1 MMKKAVRLL
10 IVFIQVCILV
20 LGGGT
25 PASSTAMPDT
35 MRVSTFQYHSHLL
48 RKSAQWTTSHPSA
61 SLTELTRAI
70 DWKSLAEP
78 PATSRDSIYWVR
90 FVVHNDLADS
100 VLLHIFSGGFSDQVE
115 MYWTLDDLASPPN
128 YAKVGEIV
136 STYQTPLSYSQHVVP
151 VVLANGQTAIFYA
164 RFQSEYIG
172 PPSLSVHLQTKLVD
186 YHNNWETAI
195 GKRNAAFVSIF
206 VWSALLAILLF
217 VIFLN
222 INARARIYQYYALY
236 LAGILIYFSLKIDL
250 FFNIGQ
256 IVTAWPRLSSA
267 INEPIQLAYMSFY
280 ILFSTLLLRIGQY
293 DPRFT
298 TYLQRFAQLLLG
310 YSFLC
315 FVAGLLVNRH
325 EFDRQLLIV
334 NRVVLLS
341 AHVIILVRI
350 IQKNRSPLLRYFLA
364 GNFFFILGVVFSTVG
379 TYIMYQFN
387 TYGSLAPIN
396 YFQLGVFAE
405 IMCFSFALGRNV
417 QLLQQ
422 EKVENQE
429 AFIQQ
434 LSINQELIERS
445 NTDLQEKLEER
456 TKEILSMTE
465 ALQEQKEANLRSEF
479 EVQLASM
486 EMQAL
491 RAQMNPHF
499 IFNSL
504 NTIRYFVLNNENDKA
519 SDYLGKFSRL
529 LRMVLQNSQEN
540 TISLSTELEALR
552 LYLDIEARRFGD
564 SFTYEIHLPEYLDA
578 DGIIV
583 PPLLLQPF
591 AENAIWHG
599 LLHSEAH
606 EKHLLVAISENDDH
620 YLFRI
625 EDNGIGRER
634 AAALKSKSAHRGKSF
649 GMQITNK
656 RIELFNK
663 NFASQIQI
671 TVEDVLTPEGDCGGT
686 RVLIR
691 YQIPA

>member
-1 MMKKAVRLL
+1 MMKKAARLVVL
-10 IVFIQVCILV
+10 LMQVCTLAF
-20 LGGGT
+20 GGGM

-35 MRVSTFQYHSHLL
+35 IRVSTFQYDSHLL
-48 RKSAQWTTSHPSA
+48 RKSAQWITSRPVA
-61 SLTELTRAI
+61 SLTELIQATG
-70 DWKSLAEP
+70 WKSLAEP
-78 PATSRDSIYWVR
+78 PTTSRDSVYWVR

-100 VLLHIFSGGFSDQVE
+100 VLLHIFTGGFTDRVRL
-115 MYWTLDDLASPPN
+115 YWSFDDSPTDSVQ
-128 YAKVGEIV
+128 ATVGEIV
-136 STYQTPLSYSQHVVP
+136 PLYQWPLSHSANTIPITIPRLRTVRFHAKFESQ
-151 VVLANGQTAIFYA
+151 
-164 RFQSEYIG
+164 YIG
-172 PPSLSVHLQTKLVD
+172 PPNLAIYLRTKFVD
-186 YHNNWETAI
+186 YHDNWIIALE
-195 GKRNAAFVSIF
+195 KRNAAFISVF
-206 VWSALLAILLF
+206 VWSALLAVLLF
-217 VIFLN
+217 VLFLN
-222 INARARIYQYYALY
+222 INAKARIYQYYALY
-236 LAGILIYFSLKIDL
+236 LGGVLIYFSLKIDL
-250 FFNIGQ
+250 FFKAGQ
-256 IVTAWPRLSSA
+256 PITTWPRLSMA

-280 ILFSTLLLRIGQY
+280 ILFASLLLRIDFY
-293 DPRFT
+293 DPRFNRVLKT
-298 TYLQRFAQLLLG
+298 FAKILLTYSL
-310 YSFLC
+310 LC
-315 FVAGLLVNRH
+315 FLAGLLINRY
-325 EFDRQLLIV
+325 EFDKQLLIA
-334 NRVVLLS
+334 NRMILLFV
-341 AHVIILVRI
+341 HVAFLTRI
-350 IQKNRSPLLRYFLA
+350 VQKNRSPLLIYFLA
-364 GNFFFILGVVFSTVG
+364 GNLFFILGVIFSTTG
-379 TYIMYQFN
+379 TYFLNQ
-387 TYGSLAPIN
+387 TGSYGSLAPIN

-429 AFIQQ
+429 AFIRQ
-434 LSINQELIERS
+434 LSINQELVERS

-456 TKEILSMTE
+456 TKEILSITE

-552 LYLDIEARRFGD
+552 LYLDIEARRFGE
-564 SFTYEIHLPEYLDA
+564 SFTYEIDLPEHLDA

-606 EKHLLVAISENDDH
+606 EKHLLVAVSEEDDH

-671 TVEDVLTPEGDCGGT
+671 TVEDVTTPEGDCGGT